1 MTNLQLEKI
10 TPTDYE
16 VHPLIR
22 DRWSSRSFSDQT
34 ISGETVL
41 QLLEAMRWAP
51 SSMNEQPWKVIAAA
65 KGTATYTRLE
75 STLMPGN
82 KSWAAKAPLLILA
95 MARTTFEANGSI
107 NRSAQY
113 DLGLAVGNLSLQ
125 ATSLG
130 LAVHQMG
137 GFDKQLAKALLQID
151 EHTIPVVL
159 IAVGYRD
166 SPELLPPPLNERETA
181 PRRRKKVAEF
191 AELRLV

>member
-65 KGTATYTRLE
+65 KGTATYTQLE

-95 MARTTFEANGSI
+95 MARTTFKANGSI

-137 GFDKQLAKALLQID
+137 EFDKQLAKALLQID

-159 IAVGYRD
+159 RAVGYRD

-191 AELRLV
+191 AELSLV